1 MQLQA
6 EEEEG
11 KQHPKKVVFEKVEFD
26 SDPEYVIIEEAITMV
41 GPETAVNIQSNV
53 KKSIPNNALI
63 NIELNKEKA
72 KDEFNLVVKS
82 GDVAVCG
89 LLRNATGQPMFK
101 PIITKLLELTN
112 LPQQCPF
119 PVVSSGWSFARPL
132 LLDTNSLH
140 LSLDCA
146 LPPLRANFGSKTL

>member
-6 EEEEG
+6 EEEEEEG

-63 NIELNKEKA
+63 NIELSKEKT

-119 PVVSSGWSFARPL
+119 PVVSGWSFARPL

-140 LSLDCA
+140 LSTTY
-146 LPPLRANFGSKTL
+146 PP